1 MAITGEAKR
10 ALTLRL
16 AKAIGHLVAVQRMV
30 EEEKYCMDVLNQL
43 KAVQSALDRAAQVML
58 KQHLD
63 TCVVEAVKAND
74 SARVMDELWQLLRKG
89 TESGEGFDGT
99 DATDAQDLEGGL
111 ADAAAP
117 GDLGTSASQPVAVE
131 KRCCPPTN

>member
-1 MAITGEAKR
+1 MAITGEAKK

-30 EEEKYCMDVLNQL
+30 DEEKYCMDVLNQL

-89 TESGEGFDGT
+89 DGLAAVEFDEEEGEEGGNLEAV
-99 DATDAQDLEGGL
+99 ATDASGEHSRL
-111 ADAAAP
+111 A
-117 GDLGTSASQPVAVE
+117 VH
-131 KRCCPPTN
+131 KCCPPTS